1 MLYIIIVSIE
11 NSQIAKKKN
20 IPCNIYTGVIEVKA
34 MPSSICMGLYLSINE
49 PQPAIP
55 SGSVKQLNYQEYGT
69 YVTAYK
75 VWLPVKHELLN

>member
-49 PQPAIP
+49 PQPTIP
-55 SGSVKQLNYQEYGT
+55 SGRVKQPNYPKYST
-69 YVTAYK
+69 YVTQNT
-75 VWLPVKHELLN
+75 VQI